1 LSAFEV
7 SGRSRPGGEAT
18 LEVFGRELGIDA
30 AAERERVHPGP
41 AELPCGALAACIL
54 ENVERFS
61 QMLPFRYEGARV
73 HVVAERQD
81 SPPRFTRFTYR
92 LELVTDEAPRRVDL
106 LHRNVRDFGTVGGT
120 LGSAAEV
127 VGDLIVVESND
138 D

>member
-1 LSAFEV
+1 
-7 SGRSRPGGEAT
+7 
-18 LEVFGRELGIDA
+18 
-30 AAERERVHPGP
+30 
-41 AELPCGALAACIL
+41 
-54 ENVERFS
+54 
-61 QMLPFRYEGARV
+61 M